1 MFDQQIIKVQILI
14 FSIPDI
20 LIFSPKLDLDK
31 DPLNEESYNYTN
43 VYLI

>member
-14 FSIPDI
+14 FSISEI

-31 DPLNEESYNYTN
+31 DPLNKESYNYTN